1 MTPLDLALRYIERGW
16 NPIPVPFRS
25 KRPEGDA
32 WQARV
37 IDAAAAPQYFD
48 GGPSNIGVLLGP
60 SSHGLTDVDLDCAK
74 AIAIAPYILP
84 RTRAIFGRASKRASH
99 WLYYTDLAVT
109 AGKAVQKFV
118 DPRTKQMLV
127 ELRIGGDKGAQTIFP
142 GSTHEDGE
150 PITWEE
156 NGEPAS
162 ADDLD
167 EHVRTL
173 AAFTLLARGWPQGR
187 STRHGLA
194 LVVGGFLARNGAS
207 PAKAKLA
214 VEAIAKAAYDEE
226 WRDRAKAA
234 EDAVSACRKD
244 DNSYGFPALAGAF
257 GKEVAMKVAEWLGYS
272 SGNGAQAPQAEP
284 DTGVGVSLE
293 DFWAY
298 MPQHGYIFVPSRDLW
313 PASSVNARVPPV
325 IGPDGKPIA
334 PSKWLASNRAVE
346 QMTWAPGEPQ
356 LIKARLI
363 SEDGWIKRPGC
374 TVCNLYR
381 PPVIVPR
388 AGDVSPWLDLV
399 NRVFPNEADHIVQWL
414 AHRVQ
419 RPHEKINHA
428 LVLGGVP
435 GIGKDTILEP
445 IKQAVGPWNFAD
457 VSPKQVL
464 GRFNGFLRSVVLR
477 VNEARDLG
485 EFDRFA
491 FFDHMKAYIAAPP
504 GVLLVDEKHLKEHYI
519 PNLCA

>member
-60 SSHGLTDVDLDCAK
+60 SSHGLTDVDLDCAE

-234 EDAVSACRKD
+234 EDAVSACRKG

-346 QMTWAPGEPQ
+346 QMGARRAATHQGQADLRGRLDQ
-356 LIKARLI
+356 AARLHGVQ
-363 SEDGWIKRPGC
+363 SVSAPRHRAARGRRQPVARSREQGVPERGGSYRAMACASRAAPAREDQ
-374 TVCNLYR
+374 
-381 PPVIVPR
+381 PR
-388 AGDVSPWLDLV
+388 ACARWRARHRQGHYLGADQTSRRPLEFRR
-399 NRVFPNEADHIVQWL
+399 RVAEAG
-414 AHRVQ
+414 A
-419 RPHEKINHA
+419 RP
-428 LVLGGVP
+428 LST
-435 GIGKDTILEP
+435 D
-445 IKQAVGPWNFAD
+445 FC
-457 VSPKQVL
+457 
-464 GRFNGFLRSVVLR
+464 GRSS
-477 VNEARDLG
+477 
-485 EFDRFA
+485 
-491 FFDHMKAYIAAPP
+491 
-504 GVLLVDEKHLKEHYI
+504 
-519 PNLCA
+519 CA